1 MSKVFTVWNHKGGV
15 GKTSLTSL
23 LSLQISETSR
33 KVLMIDLD
41 SQESLTS
48 GFFEENEERKTVY
61 DWLVGKAKIKDC
73 IIKVNENLSLISGS
87 LLIAKIQNSINH
99 SVIKKDLKGLD
110 FDYCFI
116 DCPPTWSNSIV
127 SAIIASD
134 KILIPSL
141 LSVYDLKSTKFT
153 LNEIQEIDSEKETYV
168 IFNRCKSLS
177 KVERELKEEIFSRS
191 TLATFPSYSSV
202 NTAIK
207 TKKLK
212 GNLRQE
218 IEKLALSLE
227 GIL

>member
-1 MSKVFTVWNHKGGV
+1 MKTFTVWNHKGGV

-23 LSLQISETSR
+23 LSLYLSETSR

-48 GFFEENEERKTVY
+48 GFLEENEIKKTVY
-61 DWLVGKAKIKDC
+61 DWLIGKAKIKDC
-73 IIKVNENLSLISGS
+73 IQEINTNLSIISGS
-87 LLIAKIQNSINH
+87 LLFSKIQNSINH
-99 SVIKKDLKGLD
+99 SVIKKDLKGLG

-127 SAIIASD
+127 AAINASD

-141 LSVYDLKSTKFT
+141 NSVYDLKSTKFT
-153 LNEIQEIDSEKETYV
+153 LNEVQDIDSKLETYV

-177 KVERELKEEIFSRS
+177 KIEKELQDKLFSNS
-191 TLATFPSYSSV
+191 TILTFPSFTSV

-212 GNLRQE
+212 GNLRDE
-218 IEKLALSLE
+218 IKRLYENLE
-227 GIL
+227 GVL